1 MAGSKMAKSV
11 SAIEPLTKGE
21 KLMILIFRAKQRN
34 KKLKMAKIADAMGV
48 AEIYIPR
55 LYTKNKLTKKVI
67 QSASAFFN
75 VPPEIFQ
82 EDYTIKEMSHRLDML
97 ERMVAN
103 LVAEELQDNAIVLQ
117 GKLIGLQRQV
127 EDLTGTKT
135 N

>member
-1 MAGSKMAKSV
+1 MAKSV

-48 AEIYIPR
+48 AETYIPR

-103 LVAEELQDNAIVLQ
+103 LVAEKRELQDNTIVLQ